1 MKQSSFC
8 GKVNNSSF
16 KFPDNLAQCFTSP
29 KNDSQTFRYERYYN
43 EECDYC
49 LKYYKKIVDYVYKKF
64 SVKKVKP
71 G

>member
-49 LKYYKKIVDYVYKKF
+49 LK
-64 SVKKVKP
+64 
-71 G
+71 